1 MICHPHLRDG
11 ITLSKD
17 GMDGMH
23 LYLMKKHLIRFVL
36 NYSDPKTNTQEDIDA
51 SMKNLWIKITAKSRW
66 SVSMEG
72 QFTMTLVHAIYVGGM
87 RTMNKK
93 YTYTQIVKI
102 VGHKVISKFDNG
114 QITLGKFMEIFKQKL
129 KEKN

>member
-1 MICHPHLRDG
+1 
-11 ITLSKD
+11 
-17 GMDGMH
+17 
-23 LYLMKKHLIRFVL
+23 
-36 NYSDPKTNTQEDIDA
+36 
-51 SMKNLWIKITAKSRW
+51 
-66 SVSMEG
+66 
-72 QFTMTLVHAIYVGGM
+72 MTLDRAIYVGGM

-102 VGHKVISKFDNG
+102 VGHKVIDKYDKG

>member
-1 MICHPHLRDG
+1 M
-11 ITLSKD
+11 
-17 GMDGMH
+17 
-23 LYLMKKHLIRFVL
+23 
-36 NYSDPKTNTQEDIDA
+36 
-51 SMKNLWIKITAKSRW
+51 NLD
-66 SVSMEG
+66 
-72 QFTMTLVHAIYVGGM
+72 HAIYVGGM

-102 VGHKVISKFDNG
+102 VGHKVIDKYDKG